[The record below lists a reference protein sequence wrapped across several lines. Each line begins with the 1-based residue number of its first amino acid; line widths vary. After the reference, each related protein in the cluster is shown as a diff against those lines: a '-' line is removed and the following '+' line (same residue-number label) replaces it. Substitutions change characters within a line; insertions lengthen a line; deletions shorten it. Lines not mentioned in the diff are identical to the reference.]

1 MRCQQSPSRV
11 VWRCSFHL
19 HILLQSLPAEY
30 PFSLTCNSP
39 EKRERENSNQVSRAA
54 PPPAAPGSPTRIQDA
69 ALQTRIPLDHP
80 QKHRHVTSQTQPKK
94 LDILSLLFQFAQM
107 SFSSSQMPHTSPSSS
122 SLPPPLPPGTPNNN
136 TPPPPQ
142 PPTTPRT
149 LHSEDPEVATPH
161 EGPYPSHQHHE
172 TDKPVASP
180 TTSSSPPPPP
190 VPSLRA
196 DWLAARAP
204 EYYQRAP
211 PADGPEVYY
220 YSDGERG
227 RAAGEGKERERV
239 CGLRP
244 VVFWIMVILLVLVLG
259 GAIGGGVGGG
269 LAAAAAAK
277 ERYVRFLFHLAA
289 SRLWDLWSFDNVV
302 SRGR

>member
-1 MRCQQSPSRV
+1 M
-11 VWRCSFHL
+11 
-19 HILLQSLPAEY
+19 
-30 PFSLTCNSP
+30 
-39 EKRERENSNQVSRAA
+39 
-54 PPPAAPGSPTRIQDA
+54 
-69 ALQTRIPLDHP
+69 
-80 QKHRHVTSQTQPKK
+80 
-94 LDILSLLFQFAQM
+94 
-107 SFSSSQMPHTSPSSS
+107 
-122 SLPPPLPPGTPNNN
+122 
-136 TPPPPQ
+136 
-142 PPTTPRT
+142 
-149 LHSEDPEVATPH
+149 
-161 EGPYPSHQHHE
+161 
-172 TDKPVASP
+172 
-180 TTSSSPPPPP
+180 
-190 VPSLRA
+190 
-196 DWLAARAP
+196 
-204 EYYQRAP
+204 
-211 PADGPEVYY
+211 YY